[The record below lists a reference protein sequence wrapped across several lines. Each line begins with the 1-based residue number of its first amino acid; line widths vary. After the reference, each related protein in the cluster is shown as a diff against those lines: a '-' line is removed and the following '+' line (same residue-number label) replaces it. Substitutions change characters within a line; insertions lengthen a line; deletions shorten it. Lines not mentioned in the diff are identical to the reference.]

1 MTGRAGLLIAAAGVA
16 AIVAFAKK
24 AGAAEFPPPRIFV
37 LWDETRDAA
46 WLSPKGLTA
55 TSTTATAC
63 ALATVE
69 AARHAPAG
77 TRLSCRRAVPR

>member
-16 AIVAFAKK
+16 AFLAFAKK
-24 AGAAEFPPPRIFV
+24 AGAAEPQPARVYV

-55 TSTTATAC
+55 TSTNATAC
-63 ALATVE
+63 ALATAE
-69 AARHAPAG
+69 AAKYAPAG
-77 TRLSCRRAVPR
+77 TRLACRKVVR